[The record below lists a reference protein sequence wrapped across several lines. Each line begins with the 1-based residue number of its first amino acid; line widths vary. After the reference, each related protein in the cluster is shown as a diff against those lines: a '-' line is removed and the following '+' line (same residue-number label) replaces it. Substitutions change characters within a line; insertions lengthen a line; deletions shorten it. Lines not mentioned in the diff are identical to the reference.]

1 MKAIIVGTDKPCKIA
16 GWVRRRE
23 GRLMQMIALA
33 RLCATM
39 KNYDPFCEKHLDLK
53 ISYTDDNATTL
64 IVCQFSNEWEHDE
77 VERFLDFMR
86 NCKKIS
92 AAFLTLAPAP
102 DTMPA

>member
-23 GRLMQMIALA
+23 GRLMQVISLA
-33 RLCATM
+33 RLCATI
-39 KNYDPFCEKHLDLK
+39 KSYSPWCIKHLDLK

-64 IVCQFSNEWEHDE
+64 IVCEFSNEWEHDE
-77 VERFLDFMR
+77 IERFLDFMR

-92 AAFLTLAPAP
+92 AAYLTLDPAP